1 MSNGHDD
8 DPFKPR
14 DATILRP
21 RPGAGRR
28 GAADPASGQS
38 APPQRTA
45 TSSHAPAAYAEPIP
59 AAARD
64 ALGVGLNPLVKAAS
78 SILIL
83 AGRVRGSLQGSDAG
97 NLRRQALEEIRLFEE
112 RARAGGV
119 ANEVVLAARY
129 ALCAVLDEAVLSTPW
144 GAQSEWAQQT
154 LLVTLHR
161 EAWGGEKFFDMLERI
176 IPDPTRHIDLME
188 LLYLCM
194 SMGFAGKFQVLERG
208 HARLAEVQ
216 HDLYG
221 KIRSFRGA
229 PAGELSLR
237 WQGLQDRRNPLIRFV
252 PWWVVG
258 AAALLVLT
266 IAFIIF
272 YARLNS
278 AAAPLHA
285 QLARVGI
292 NDFTIPADTA
302 PVAGPSLKQLLA
314 QDVSSGAVQVEEQG
328 ARTVITLTVPNLFA
342 SGSTTVNTQHYDVL
356 RRIADA
362 LDQVP
367 GRVLVVGHTDD
378 QPLTSFRYR
387 DNFELSRERAVAV
400 VGVLRLAIDQTS
412 RIEWTG
418 VGSTEPRYKP
428 ESLPEN
434 RARNRRVEIV
444 HLRES
449 AAPATDTLGRR

>member
-21 RPGAGRR
+21 RPGAGKR
-28 GAADPASGQS
+28 GSDPVQPPSRSTPAF
-38 APPQRTA
+38 APTPT
-45 TSSHAPAAYAEPIP
+45 HAEPIS

-83 AGRVRGSLQGSDAG
+83 AGRLRGSLQGSDAG
-97 NLRRQALEEIRLFEE
+97 NLRRQALEEIRQFEE
-112 RARAGGV
+112 RARGSGV

-161 EAWGGEKFFDMLERI
+161 EAWGGEKFFEMLERI
-176 IPDPTRHIDLME
+176 APDPTRHIDLME
-188 LLYLCM
+188 LLYLCL
-194 SMGFAGKFQVLERG
+194 SMGFAGKFQVLDRG

-216 HDLYG
+216 HDLHG
-221 KIRSFRGA
+221 RIRNHRGA
-229 PAGELSLR
+229 TPGELSLR
-237 WQGLQDRRNPLIRFV
+237 WQGLQDRRNPLVRFV

-258 AAALLVLT
+258 AGALLILT
-266 IAFIIF
+266 VAFIIF
-272 YARLNS
+272 YARLS
-278 AAAPLHA
+278 STAAPLHA

-292 NDFTIPADTA
+292 NDFTIPTDTA

-314 QDVSSGAVQVEEQG
+314 QDEASGALAVEEQG
-328 ARTVITLTVPNLFA
+328 VRTLITLKSTNLFT
-342 SGSTTVNTQHYDVL
+342 SGSATVNTQYYDVL
-356 RRIADA
+356 RRVAEA
-362 LDQVP
+362 LNKVP

-400 VGVLRLAIDQTS
+400 VGVLRLVIDKAA

-418 VGSTEPRYKP
+418 VGATEPRYTP
-428 ESLPEN
+428 ESMPEN

-444 HLRES
+444 HLREG
-449 AAPATDTLGRR
+449 AATTDAVGSR